1 MSQAKAIFEY
11 KDIKINISCQSN
23 EKMRNIIERFTG
35 IVQIDKNKTI
45 FFYDGD
51 KINEELNFN
60 ELANEE
66 DKLKNQINI
75 ILFEINNIVRCPRC
89 QENLFLKVE
98 DTKINLYNSKNN
110 KIEYLKK
117 KALKMSH
124 IIIKSNMEIL
134 MI

>member
-75 ILFEINNIVRCPRC
+75 ILFEINNKIRCHKMPLLPRKSIFKSGRH
-89 QENLFLKVE
+89 Q
-98 DTKINLYNSKNN
+98 N
-110 KIEYLKK
+110 KF
-117 KALKMSH
+117 
-124 IIIKSNMEIL
+124 IKL
-134 MI
+134 